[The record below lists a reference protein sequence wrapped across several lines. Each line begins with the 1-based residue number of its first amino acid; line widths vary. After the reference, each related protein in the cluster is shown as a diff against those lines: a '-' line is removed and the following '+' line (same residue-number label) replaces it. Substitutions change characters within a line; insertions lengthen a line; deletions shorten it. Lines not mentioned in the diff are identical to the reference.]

1 MQQRVKPLSSSPSS
15 PSSSFDR
22 SKKRVSRKRN
32 LASVGVGILAVAAA
46 APFIS
51 SSSQLVQAT
60 PLYQHRVGR
69 PHRHVQ
75 YRHILEQ
82 TQRGPSSG
90 FWYPDETEEEAPP
103 ASSLFTDDDDG
114 ETQAEAV
121 DHESGMV
128 WTLVADAAR
137 QHPDGAPRVSR
148 REAEPPQQQ
157 QQQQQQDEN
166 TEDSVRRRRRDKVV
180 DKFVAD
186 STAAVLQEQGVAP
199 GSGDGEQ
206 QAAAAAPTA
215 GQLEQSE
222 AVDAS
227 PAASSGSIPITD
239 TETNEVESDKSNY
252 IGFNVTAEILL
263 DHSESADK
271 QFPGGDHSS
280 SVVTTSVTNNGSS
293 SVYQPLRIRAIV
305 PQERDGGE
313 YLSSQARFVL
323 LDRILQ
329 PALLTWSAALRVEP
343 VVGNLTVDERQLF
356 DNQTCG
362 PGLDSGLPSP
372 KVPSYHLKEGVPDTD
387 MILYVSVSFT
397 KEYAEQA
404 KDKTRTR
411 APEENPTTVATDMR
425 GSKRRRRRWLEW
437 FQPNED
443 PSWSSSSKKTQSP
456 SSSFFS
462 GTSGTME
469 EEEEEVIYYEPIPDI
484 PDSFLCLGD
493 YVAAA
498 SYCSTDQY
506 DRPTAGML
514 HICINEDTLET
525 SSRNKT
531 IVTVMHEVGHA
542 L

>member
-1 MQQRVKPLSSSPSS
+1 MVSS
-15 PSSSFDR
+15 SSSFSR
-22 SKKRVSRKRN
+22 GKKRVSLKRN

-46 APFIS
+46 PLLS
-51 SSSQLVQAT
+51 SSSPLVQAT

-75 YRHILEQ
+75 YRHVLEQ

-103 ASSLFTDDDDG
+103 ASSLLTTDDG
-114 ETQAEAV
+114 ETAAEAV

-148 REAEPPQQQ
+148 RQAEPPQQ
-157 QQQQQQDEN
+157 DDN
-166 TEDSVRRRRRDKVV
+166 TEDNVRRRRRDQVV

-199 GSGDGEQ
+199 GSGDEEQ
-206 QAAAAAPTA
+206 QERGAAAA
-215 GQLEQSE
+215 GQQEHSE
-222 AVDAS
+222 AVDSS
-227 PAASSGSIPITD
+227 PAASSGSAPITE

-252 IGFNVTAEILL
+252 VGFNVTAEILL

-280 SVVTTSVTNNGSS
+280 SVVTTSSTNNGSS

-343 VVGNLTVDERQLF
+343 VIGNLTVDERQLF

-372 KVPSYHLKEGVPDTD
+372 RVPSYHLKEGVPDTD
-387 MILYVSVSFT
+387 MILYVSISFT
-397 KEYAEQA
+397 KEYADQA
-404 KDKTRTR
+404 KNKTRTR
-411 APEENPTTVATDMR
+411 APEQDATTVATDMR
-425 GSKRRRRRWLEW
+425 GSQRRRRRWLEW

-462 GTSGTME
+462 TSGTMGE
-469 EEEEEVIYYEPIPDI
+469 EEETYYEPIPDI
-484 PDSFLCLGD
+484 PDSYLCSGD

-514 HICINEDTLET
+514 HICINDDTLEL